1 MSPRAIGELGLY
13 IERSPNHFIIFKAL
27 HERQKWVSYSA
38 CKDKTKLYCLMEKLP
53 YCKLLNFME
62 KKQLLG
68 EMLEKT
74 EM

>member
-53 YCKLLNFME
+53 YCKL
-62 KKQLLG
+62 
-68 EMLEKT
+68 
-74 EM
+74 